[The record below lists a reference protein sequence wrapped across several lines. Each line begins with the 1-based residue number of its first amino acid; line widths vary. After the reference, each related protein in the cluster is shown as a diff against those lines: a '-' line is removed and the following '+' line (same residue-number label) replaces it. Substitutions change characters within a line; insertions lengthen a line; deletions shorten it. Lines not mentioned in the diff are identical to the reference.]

1 MSVCSSYDTAIADCL
16 FVRLRLKVGYQLKM
30 GTQLFRIAAVV
41 VNEPDRLSG
50 SLAAGPRV
58 LISREGLDASG
69 LLAPG
74 SHAGQRYLFRVPKPG
89 NGKPISD
96 KAVADLKARLEKLLP
111 GSQGVGYRVSKPGV
125 DPGCG

>member
-16 FVRLRLKVGYQLKM
+16 FVRLRLKVGDQLKI
-30 GTQLFRIAAVV
+30 GSQLFRIAAVV

-50 SLAAGPRV
+50 SFAAGPRV

-69 LLAPG
+69 LLAPC
-74 SHAGQRYLFRVPKPG
+74 SHAGLRYLFMVPKPG

-96 KAVADLKARLEKLLP
+96 KAGAGRKARPWNLCGER
-111 GSQGVGYRVSKPGV
+111 QGLR
-125 DPGCG
+125 CARANRACE